1 MNGSDGTADL
11 PIDNLEPCFHLD
23 KVFFIKIDNYYILMM
38 SVLYTNII

>member
-23 KVFFIKIDNYYILMM
+23 KVFFLSKLA
-38 SVLYTNII
+38 IISY

>member
-23 KVFFIKIDNYYILMM
+23 RVILKPAGQ
-38 SVLYTNII
+38 NKFDDQF